1 MRRFWSLPPPAL
13 RERGHGSLACRGIVV
28 HQGVGLRSNVITGV
42 NDPHRDLARS
52 IGVCPAS
59 ACGTKRRLGNVRLCA
74 ACGPK
79 RTSDQRLPNSR
90 FMSRRPSLGLW
101 FGRRSRLRHQEPH
114 NRDSKQ
120 AYRCHTQKC
129 CRPIKVRGDEPKEC
143 SAERSTKS

>member
-1 MRRFWSLPPPAL
+1 MERSPLPSTLDA
-13 RERGHGSLACRGIVV
+13 
-28 HQGVGLRSNVITGV
+28 
-42 NDPHRDLARS
+42 
-52 IGVCPAS
+52 
-59 ACGTKRRLGNVRLCA
+59 GTAIYGATFGCFLFAVSVFA
-74 ACGPK
+74 DI
-79 RTSDQRLPNSR
+79 DQRLPNSR

-101 FGRRSRLRHQEPH
+101 FGRRSRLWHQEPH